1 MIRFVEIKD
10 LLNSVYFFNKDKDFV
25 LSFLEGIGFKN
36 AKSIVVVDM
45 NLRGQYTSRRACGVR
60 QFFETC
66 IGHKIG
72 EMFSLE
78 VATKIAV
85 EEYLY
90 QVKEL
95 KDNSNSQ
102 KQIDSDKGMLYGFL
116 VASFLTEAS
125 MGDILKAAKP
135 EDAEIIR
142 QILKRVLG

>member
-1 MIRFVEIKD
+1 
-10 LLNSVYFFNKDKDFV
+10 
-25 LSFLEGIGFKN
+25 
-36 AKSIVVVDM
+36 
-45 NLRGQYTSRRACGVR
+45 
-60 QFFETC
+60 
-66 IGHKIG
+66 
-72 EMFSLE
+72 MFSLE

-102 KQIDSDKGMLYGFL
+102 KQIDSDKGTLYGFL
-116 VASFLTEAS
+116 LVSFMTEAS